1 MDTLPSAA
9 AVRKGKK
16 PKRAI
21 EESISEEKK
30 CSATRNTHSS
40 LVINFRFFCL
50 SLGECM
56 AGPGYVATC
65 LSLSE
70 ILPKTQW
77 SEWMSDFLCWLDLL
91 LMLSELISFCAIM
104 FWWNPPRYFIHVC
117 HQHSSFEILL
127 SFPELHIFLLSCRN
141 QRYREKF
148 LPELHWRMSEQACIS
163 IFSLEDIVCDRVSAV
178 VTKIFFT
185 SFRFFV

>member
-21 EESISEEKK
+21 EESI
-30 CSATRNTHSS
+30 
-40 LVINFRFFCL
+40 
-50 SLGECM
+50 
-56 AGPGYVATC
+56 
-65 LSLSE
+65 SE

-117 HQHSSFEILL
+117 HQHSSFEMLL

-141 QRYREKF
+141 QRLSREVS
-148 LPELHWRMSEQACIS
+148 PWAP
-163 IFSLEDIVCDRVSAV
+163 LEDEWAGMHLYLLSRRYSLRFSAV
-178 VTKIFFT
+178 VPKIFFYFI
-185 SFRFFV
+185 SILCLGLL

>member
-1 MDTLPSAA
+1 
-9 AVRKGKK
+9 
-16 PKRAI
+16 
-21 EESISEEKK
+21 
-30 CSATRNTHSS
+30 
-40 LVINFRFFCL
+40 
-50 SLGECM
+50 M

-117 HQHSSFEILL
+117 HQHSSFEMLL
-127 SFPELHIFLLSCRN
+127 PFLELHICLLSYWKKRLS
-141 QRYREKF
+141 REVS
-148 LPELHWRMSEQACIS
+148 PWAP
-163 IFSLEDIVCDRVSAV
+163 LEDEWAGMHLYLLSRRYSLRFSAV
-178 VTKIFFT
+178 VPKIFLLHFD
-185 SFRFFV
+185 SLSRFIVGGAMSPRSVIGFDPKYIISWRFVVYCK